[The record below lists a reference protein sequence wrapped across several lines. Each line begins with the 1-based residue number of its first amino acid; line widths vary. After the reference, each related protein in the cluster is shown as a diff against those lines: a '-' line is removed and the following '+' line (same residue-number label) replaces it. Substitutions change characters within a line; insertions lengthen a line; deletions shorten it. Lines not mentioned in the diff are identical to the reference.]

1 LIDDTYSA
9 NPDGVIAALDFLSLY
24 SDTKI
29 LVLNPLAELGED
41 SVLVH
46 KNIVK
51 YAAKICDAIILT
63 NGNNYEA
70 VMKAVKEDVVVVVKN
85 KNQVKDYIKNNF
97 KGKKVILFEGRETA
111 GALSTYKS

>member
-1 LIDDTYSA
+1 
-9 NPDGVIAALDFLSLY
+9 
-24 SDTKI
+24 

-46 KNIVK
+46 KNIAK

-63 NGNNYEA
+63 NSNSYE
-70 VMKAVKEDVVVVVKN
+70 VVKKAVKKDVVVVVKN

-97 KGKKVILFEGRETA
+97 KGKKAILFEGREAA
-111 GALSTYKS
+111 GALRTYKG